1 MARTLTAEERE
12 TRHKMLHERFCR
24 VAPER
29 TNKILDELHTLGN
42 CSNRINYVY
51 TEDEVEQ
58 IFQAISECLKHE
70 KEKFLRHDAP
80 PKIFTLNDTDKSSDE
95 KQSVS

>member
-24 VAPER
+24 VASER

-51 TEDEVEQ
+51 TEDEVE
-58 IFQAISECLKHE
+58 
-70 KEKFLRHDAP
+70 
-80 PKIFTLNDTDKSSDE
+80 
-95 KQSVS
+95 